1 MGCTLAPTS
10 MGIALNVLK
19 QAKMLNTP
27 TGQLIIAAAVL
38 DDVIALL
45 LLSELQAPR
54 TVHTPHPP
62 CTCMCIWHRRVVVH
76 CIVHAHDV
84 CVCIALYRALHRALR
99 RVMGAAGA
107 DRSDADRA
115 ARPDRRLARPDAFL
129 RRGGGLRHARPHQ
142 GRHAAPAGAAATV
155 RAARRGELGS

>member
-19 QAKMLNTP
+19 QAKLLNTP

-76 CIVHAHDV
+76 CIVRVHDV
-84 CVCIALYRALHRALR
+84 CVHSVVSCVASCVMACDGSCR
-99 RVMGAAGA
+99 R
-107 DRSDADRA
+107 
-115 ARPDRRLARPDAFL
+115 
-129 RRGGGLRHARPHQ
+129 
-142 GRHAAPAGAAATV
+142 
-155 RAARRGELGS
+155 

>member
-45 LLSELQAPR
+45 LLSELHAPR
-54 TVHTPHPP
+54 TVHTP
-62 CTCMCIWHRRVVVH
+62 CMCMCIVH
-76 CIVHAHDV
+76 CIVHITTCACIMRYYCIVH
-84 CVCIALYRALHRALR
+84 CIACWSCR
-99 RVMGAAGA
+99 R
-107 DRSDADRA
+107 
-115 ARPDRRLARPDAFL
+115 
-129 RRGGGLRHARPHQ
+129 
-142 GRHAAPAGAAATV
+142 
-155 RAARRGELGS
+155 